1 MEQLLICM
9 SLSLIAGLLA
19 SRAAKAVR
27 LPAVTSYLVA
37 GLLLGPFFLGRLGLS
52 GWGFGFGSLAQ
63 VESYGII
70 TQVALGFIAF
80 VIGNEF
86 RLSALE
92 SMGRQAVTVGILQ
105 AVITTVLVDIAL
117 VALHFARPDV
127 ISMASAITLGS
138 IASATAPAATLM
150 VVKQYKA
157 SGSLTRL
164 LLMVVAIDDAVGLVL
179 FSASF
184 GIANALEQGRI
195 DPISI
200 LLEPLVEIVLSLG
213 LGALAGLLLNQLE
226 IYFHSRS
233 KRMSLS
239 VAFVLLTVGL
249 SMVSFEVGPI
259 HCSFSLLLVCMMT
272 GTVFCNICPT
282 SDELMDRLDRWV
294 SPVNILFFVLSGAE
308 LDLNILANPMVLLI
322 GAVYIASRSLGKI
335 SGSYVSCKATRCS
348 EKIQKYLGITL
359 LPQAGVALG
368 MAAEAAELSDGHMVR
383 NVVLFS
389 HKRPY
394 RQQPGGAGQ
403 CGLISPISLAAGN
416 GAFLHYKSRCTVVT
430 LCSGFLFALYFST
443 ISSFSASTVRVEPET
458 RVPSMIFSAAG
469 SSTALRMVRRRSRAP
484 NLPPWLLCTSAASA
498 AGV

>member
-1 MEQLLICM
+1 MEQLPIC
-9 SLSLIAGLLA
+9 LSTALIAGLLM
-19 SRAAKAVR
+19 SRLAKAVH
-27 LPAVTSYLVA
+27 LPAVTSYLLA

-52 GWGFGFGSLAQ
+52 GFGIGFGTLEQVDSL
-63 VESYGII
+63 SLI

-92 SMGRQAVTVGILQ
+92 SMGRQAITVGILQ
-105 AVITTVLVDIAL
+105 AVVTTALVDVAL
-117 VALHFARPDV
+117 VALHLIRPDI

-138 IASATAPAATLM
+138 IAAATAPAATLM

-157 SGSLTRL
+157 DGPLTHL

-195 DPISI
+195 DAVSI
-200 LLEPLVEIVLSLG
+200 LVEPVVEIVFSLG
-213 LGALAGLLLNQLE
+213 LGAIAGFVLNQLE

-249 SMVSFEVGPI
+249 SMVTFRIGPV
-259 HCSFSLLLVCMMT
+259 HCGFSLLLVCMMT

-294 SPVNILFFVLSGAE
+294 SPVTILFFVLSGAE
-308 LDLNILANPMVLLI
+308 LDLNILSNPLVLLI
-322 GAVYIASRSLGKI
+322 GVVYILFRSLGKI
-335 SGSYVSCKATRCS
+335 SGSYMSCRATRCS
-348 EKIQKYLGITL
+348 PSIQKYLGITL

-389 HKRPY
+389 VLVYELVGPTLTK
-394 RQQPGGAGQ
+394 
-403 CGLISPISLAAGN
+403 LTLTAAGE
-416 GAFLHYKSRCTVVT
+416 
-430 LCSGFLFALYFST
+430 
-443 ISSFSASTVRVEPET
+443 IIPEG
-458 RVPSMIFSAAG
+458 R
-469 SSTALRMVRRRSRAP
+469 
-484 NLPPWLLCTSAASA
+484 TSARTANKPEVPVSLD
-498 AGV
+498 

>member
-1 MEQLLICM
+1 MEQLLIC
-9 SLSLIAGLLA
+9 LSAALIAGLLM
-19 SRAAKAVR
+19 SRLAKAIH
-27 LPAVTSYLVA
+27 LPAVTSYLLA

-52 GWGFGFGSLAQ
+52 NFGIGFGTLEQVDSL
-63 VESYGII
+63 SLI

-92 SMGRQAVTVGILQ
+92 SMGKQAITVGILQ
-105 AVITTVLVDIAL
+105 AVMTTALVDAAL
-117 VALHFARPDV
+117 VILHFIRPDI
-127 ISMASAITLGS
+127 ISMASAITLGA
-138 IASATAPAATLM
+138 IAAATAPAATLM

-157 SGSLTRL
+157 DGPLTRL

-184 GIANALEQGRI
+184 GIANALEQGRV
-195 DPISI
+195 DAISV
-200 LLEPLVEIVLSLG
+200 LVTDAERNVVEIVFSLG
-213 LGALAGLLLNQLE
+213 LGAVAGFALNQLE

-249 SMVSFEVGPI
+249 SMVTFDIGPL
-259 HCSFSLLLVCMMT
+259 HCGFSLLLVCMMT

-308 LDLNILANPMVLLI
+308 LDLNILSDPLVLLI
-322 GAVYIASRSLGKI
+322 GVVYIAFRSLGKI
-335 SGSYVSCKATRCS
+335 SGAFVSGRATHCS
-348 EKIQKYLGITL
+348 HNIQKYLGITL

-389 HKRPY
+389 VLVYELVGPTLTKL
-394 RQQPGGAGQ
+394 A
-403 CGLISPISLAAGN
+403 LTAAGE
-416 GAFLHYKSRCTVVT
+416 
-430 LCSGFLFALYFST
+430 
-443 ISSFSASTVRVEPET
+443 IIPEGRT
-458 RVPSMIFSAAG
+458 NA
-469 SSTALRMVRRRSRAP
+469 RMANKPEFPVS
-484 NLPPWLLCTSAASA
+484 LD
-498 AGV
+498 

>member
-150 VVKQYKA
+150 VV
-157 SGSLTRL
+157 
-164 LLMVVAIDDAVGLVL
+164 AIDDAVGLVL

-259 HCSFSLLLVCMMT
+259 HCNFSLLLVCMMT

-322 GAVYIASRSLGKI
+322 GAAYIASRSLGKI

-389 HKRPY
+389 VLVYELVGPTLAK
-394 RQQPGGAGQ
+394 
-403 CGLISPISLAAGN
+403 LSLTAAGE
-416 GAFLHYKSRCTVVT
+416 
-430 LCSGFLFALYFST
+430 
-443 ISSFSASTVRVEPET
+443 IIPEG
-458 RVPSMIFSAAG
+458 R
-469 SSTALRMVRRRSRAP
+469 
-484 NLPPWLLCTSAASA
+484 TSARTTNKPEEPVS
-498 AGV
+498 VK